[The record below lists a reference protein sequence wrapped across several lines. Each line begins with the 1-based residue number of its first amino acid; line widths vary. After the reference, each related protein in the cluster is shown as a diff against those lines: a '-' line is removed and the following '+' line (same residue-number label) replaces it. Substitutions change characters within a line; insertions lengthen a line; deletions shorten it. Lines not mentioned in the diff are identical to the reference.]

1 MQKNLKLVS
10 ARIDPDALDKIEKFV
25 RSHTYW
31 TKNAVINGIITAV
44 MTKFDE
50 RDIYDMVRTNFF
62 INEDITAVYRIN
74 RAQVAQKDSQTQ

>member
-10 ARIDPDALDKIEKFV
+10 ARLDPDALDKIAKFIV
-25 RSHTYW
+25 HHPYW

-50 RDIYDMVRTNFF
+50 RDIYDMVRTNMFL
-62 INEDITAVYRIN
+62 NEDITAVYRIN
-74 RAQVAQKDSQTQ
+74 HAQVTQKDSQTQ

>member
-25 RSHTYW
+25 RSHDYW

>member
-10 ARIDPDALDKIEKFV
+10 ARIDPDALEKIEKFI
-25 RSHTYW
+25 RSHNYW

-50 RDIYDMVRTNFF
+50 RDIYDMVRTNWF
-62 INEDITAVYRIN
+62 IQEDITAVYRIN
-74 RAQVAQKDSQTQ
+74 RTQMTQKGSQTQ

>member
-74 RAQVAQKDSQTQ
+74 RTQVAQKDSQTQ

>member
-10 ARIDPDALDKIEKFV
+10 ARIDPDALDKIEKFI
-25 RSHTYW
+25 SHNRYW

-62 INEDITAVYRIN
+62 INEDITAIYRIN
-74 RAQVAQKDSQTQ
+74 RTHVTQKDSQTQ

>member
-10 ARIDPDALDKIEKFV
+10 ARIDPDALEKIEKFIV
-25 RSHTYW
+25 HHPYW

-50 RDIYDMVRTNFF
+50 GDVYDMVRTGSFL
-62 INEDITAVYRIN
+62 NEDITAVYRIN
-74 RAQVAQKDSQTQ
+74 RAQMTPKDSKTQ

>member
-74 RAQVAQKDSQTQ
+74 RAQVTQKDSQTQ

>member
-10 ARIDPDALDKIEKFV
+10 ARIDPDALEKIDKFV

>member
-10 ARIDPDALDKIEKFV
+10 ARIDPDAIEKIEKFV
-25 RSHTYW
+25 RSHSYW

-62 INEDITAVYRIN
+62 INEDITAIYRIN
-74 RAQVAQKDSQTQ
+74 RTNVTQKDSQTQ

>member
-10 ARIDPDALDKIEKFV
+10 ARIDPDALEKIDKFV
-25 RSHTYW
+25 RSHHYW

-44 MTKFDE
+44 MAKFDE
-50 RDIYDMVRTNFF
+50 RDIYDMVRTNMF

-74 RAQVAQKDSQTQ
+74 RTQVAQKDSQTQ

>member
-31 TKNAVINGIITAV
+31 TKNSVINGIITAV

-74 RAQVAQKDSQTQ
+74 RTQVAQKDSQTQ